1 MKNDRLYAMTLYLL
15 NHGRTTGRALAER
28 FEVSVRTVRRDVD
41 ALCRAGIPVVTLNGA
56 GGGYELDRDFCM
68 DRRLTTPQER
78 AYMRTALRGLATA
91 GLAVDADAALEKLP
105 AAHGAETN
113 VVLDFSVL
121 GERDGE
127 RLRQLQ
133 RAIAERRAVRFGYT
147 NAEGMKRVHTVEPI
161 AVVYR
166 WYAWYLLAWS
176 RVREDYRT
184 YKLARMDDVEAT
196 GELLTQTH
204 PPAEEILRER
214 DGADGEQCME
224 IEVRCAPEARIRAI
238 EYLNGTPLQTY
249 ENGDVRM
256 RLRVLE
262 SEQLWFG
269 TLLSMGGR
277 VEVLSPEHVRRRMLE
292 AAKEIVGM
300 YEKR

>member
-269 TLLSMGGR
+269 TLMSMGGR